1 MEQTQPQSIADLR
14 PKMQLQGT
22 VKETQMYGAVVDIG
36 LERNGLVHI
45 SQLAPQ
51 RVNRVTDVVHP
62 GDSVSVW
69 VTKVDPEHG
78 HIALTM
84 VKPPDVDWRELTEGQ
99 IHTGKVTRME
109 PYGVFVDIGAERPG
123 LLHVREMSEG
133 YVRHPSELVKI
144 GDEVQVRIL
153 KLDRRK
159 HRIDLTMNGIDEEQA
174 MQDAADEEEEIEPAR
189 TAMEIALENAQS
201 RPSQRRAQKQ
211 RHKRQSLPGMSEREQ
226 ILARTLEKHAQ

>member
-36 LERNGLVHI
+36 LERNGVVHI
-45 SQLAPQ
+45 SQLAPK

-62 GDSVSVW
+62 GDSVNVW
-69 VTKVDPEHG
+69 VTQVDPEQG
-78 HIALTM
+78 RIALTM
-84 VKPPDVDWRELTEGQ
+84 VKPPDVDWRELAENQ

-174 MQDAADEEEEIEPAR
+174 MQDTDDEEETEPAQ
-189 TAMEIALENAQS
+189 TAMEIALQHAQS
-201 RPSQRRAQKQ
+201 HPSQRRAQKQ
-211 RHKRQSLPGMSEREQ
+211 RHKRQPTPGMSEREQ